1 MDSLPYEL
9 LKAIVDRVSRRKDV
23 LGIRTLNKTL
33 CAVATARIFRRV
45 NVMCTLKSATGF
57 GDILERDIAQHV
69 EVITFTDGIDFF
81 TDGQFVRSY
90 WCDRDLMLSVQTQTQ
105 IRLEKIREANAL
117 RVEKSLVSSFA
128 RILEFPRLKTLK
140 LSFSMVYDPPVD
152 RMPLQWTILSAISSQ
167 SPLPH
172 LSSFEIQGLMAFH
185 STHYELPSF
194 ARLLSSVTRLHI
206 APDLGPLQDSRFRDP
221 FIAFWEQVI
230 QLDVLSSVSHSLT
243 SFALHSNIDV
253 GIVPRLD
260 FSQVNLPA
268 LRSLSLEKILFNEET
283 HIEDFIVRH
292 KKTMKK
298 LWFTECRIAVDNV
311 EGDAPR
317 QWSQIWEHFEGEL
330 KALVLLDVRSE
341 LHYDS
346 SDDSIIIGYS
356 DGPDDTVNQHV
367 NHAIPMDYVQQ
378 DVDAGY
384 SYTPIDMYLFRDKQA
399 LEKLQ
404 VMVGLQAAEL
414 EHKD

>member
-33 CAVATARIFRRV
+33 CAVATPRIFRRV

-57 GDILERDIAQHV
+57 GEILERDIAQHV

-81 TDGQFVRSY
+81 TD
-90 WCDRDLMLSVQTQTQ
+90 
-105 IRLEKIREANAL
+105 EKIREANAL

-128 RILEFPRLKTLK
+128 RILAFPRLKTLK

-167 SPLPH
+167 SPLPN